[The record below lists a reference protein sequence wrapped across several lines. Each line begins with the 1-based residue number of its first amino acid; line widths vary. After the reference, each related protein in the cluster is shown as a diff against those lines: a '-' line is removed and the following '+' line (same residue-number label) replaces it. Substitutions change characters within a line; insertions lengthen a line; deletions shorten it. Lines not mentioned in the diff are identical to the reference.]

1 VFNDCDRCP
10 VDPDEVAEAY
20 CMGTLDRAAAIAF
33 EDHYITC
40 NRCVEIVEAT
50 ERYVR
55 AMRVTAARLR
65 PAPTAGGD
73 T

>member
-1 VFNDCDRCP
+1 
-10 VDPDEVAEAY
+10 
-20 CMGTLDRAAAIAF
+20 MGTLDRVAARF

-40 NRCVEIVEAT
+40 STCAEIVEAT

-55 AMRVTAARLR
+55 AMKVAAQRLR
-65 PAPTAGGD
+65 PARAAGGG